1 MSSDKS
7 EKPTR
12 HKLVEA
18 RRKGQAPKSPD
29 VGAAAA
35 LLSGVLCL
43 AIGASFSLERL
54 SALLG
59 AAVDVGSASSDTD
72 ALLSRAFDIAL
83 EGLWVTLPIV
93 LMALLAGL
101 ISSFGQV
108 GIKFSLEP
116 VVPDLEKVNPA
127 SGLKRMFSLRTVLQL
142 LMSVAKAVVLSAV
155 VYFVMLDLIQLLV
168 GAFTQTALGAAAVG
182 WSTVLKLLLAALVVF
197 LIVAPADFV
206 NERWLFTRDQ
216 RMSKQDIKREYKDL
230 QGDPQIK
237 GRRLNLAR
245 EAAREIPRKRISEA
259 TVVVT
264 NPTHYAVALRYVPGE
279 TPLPVIIA
287 KGADEDA
294 AEIRR
299 IAAANNV
306 PLVGNPPLARALY
319 RVPLDDQ
326 IPEELFGAVA
336 AVVRWVSS
344 LENIRNEAQGLH

>member
-1 MSSDKS
+1 
-7 EKPTR
+7 
-12 HKLVEA
+12 
-18 RRKGQAPKSPD
+18 
-29 VGAAAA
+29 
-35 LLSGVLCL
+35 
-43 AIGASFSLERL
+43 
-54 SALLG
+54 
-59 AAVDVGSASSDTD
+59 
-72 ALLSRAFDIAL
+72 
-83 EGLWVTLPIV
+83 LPIV

-344 LENIRNEAQGLH
+344 LENIRNEAQGLQ